1 MACADEEVYE
11 GRSPLSSICIREQT
25 KLPLAGKLRPPSTTS
40 EAITQCEGTMVTC
53 EIIMLDIGLYVLE
66 DHNETATMVT
76 PVCHANMI
84 HIFLTQAKYIST
96 CQWEHI

>member
-1 MACADEEVYE
+1 
-11 GRSPLSSICIREQT
+11 
-25 KLPLAGKLRPPSTTS
+25 
-40 EAITQCEGTMVTC
+40 MVTC